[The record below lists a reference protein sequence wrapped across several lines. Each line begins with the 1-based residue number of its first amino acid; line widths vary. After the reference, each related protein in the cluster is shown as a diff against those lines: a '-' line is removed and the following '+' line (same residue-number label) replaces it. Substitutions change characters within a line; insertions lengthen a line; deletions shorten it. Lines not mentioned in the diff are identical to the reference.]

1 MRISDWSSDVCSS
14 DLIAITGQQDQPFGL
29 LVEAADRKDA
39 LLMADEIDDVALD
52 LGVGGAGNASGL
64 VQGDIDMAPAT
75 GNPRSEE
82 HTSELQSLMR
92 NAYAVFCLQKKR
104 SWTSTRTTLR
114 TYRTTFTPDPSS
126 PKKELQP
133 YIIPS
138 ISIPSMST
146 RTVSP

>member
-29 LVEAADRKDA
+29 LVEAADREDA

-75 GNPRSEE
+75 GNPARPQWLSVQQHRVAIGDGAADTGNLAVDADSEIG
-82 HTSELQSLMR
+82 R
-92 NAYAVFCLQKKR
+92 ANV
-104 SWTSTRTTLR
+104 
-114 TYRTTFTPDPSS
+114 
-126 PKKELQP
+126 
-133 YIIPS
+133 
-138 ISIPSMST
+138 
-146 RTVSP
+146 